1 MLSLEIHKTFP
12 HGSPVPGLQ
21 ASVEIRDGE
30 FVSIYGDSGGG
41 KTTLLRIIAGLT
53 TPDSGRIVMNGETW
67 LDTARKVYLPPQKRS
82 VGFVFQD
89 YALFPSMTVRECL
102 EFAVGRGG
110 ARGGVDALLGL
121 TGLAG
126 LASRLPSELSGGQRQ
141 RLAFARALA
150 RRPPLLLLDEP
161 FSALDRATVADFQEK
176 IREAHAMFG
185 TTALLV
191 SHDLDDVFRFSDRVL
206 RLEGGRIERSGPPA
220 SVFGGQNVSGKFR
233 IVGTVLSIERS
244 DIIRIVTVRSGP
256 EITRIVA
263 SPGET
268 DGVNPGDKILVFSK
282 AFNPIFMK
290 IG

>member
-1 MLSLEIHKTFP
+1 VLSLEIQKTFP
-12 HGSPVPGLQ
+12 PGSPVPGLQ
-21 ASVEIRDGE
+21 ASVDIRDGE

-67 LDTARKVYLPPQKRS
+67 LDTARKVYLPPQKRR

-102 EFAVGRGG
+102 DFAVGKGG

-121 TGLAG
+121 TGLAD
-126 LASRLPSELSGGQRQ
+126 LASRLPSELSGGQKQ
-141 RLAFARALA
+141 RLAFARAVA

-206 RLEGGRIERSGPPA
+206 RLKGGRIERSGPPG

-233 IVGTVLSIERS
+233 IVGTVLSIEQS
-244 DIIRIVTVRSGP
+244 DIIQIVTVRSGP
-256 EITRIVA
+256 EVVRIVA

-268 DGVNPGDKILVFSK
+268 SGVNPGDKILVFSK